1 MRARSLRAGGGGA
14 RINAWISREGVA
26 HPLLLAPPVLRSGSV
41 LVSRDALVRHG
52 VSFLSAASDPNVPSV
67 ASPERGARRRAARAI
82 FRPSEARAHA
92 RPPALAGTP
101 LDYFLADWWYVHR
114 LVNELKLESCVI
126 REVLFM
132 HN

>member
-1 MRARSLRAGGGGA
+1 M
-14 RINAWISREGVA
+14 
-26 HPLLLAPPVLRSGSV
+26 
-41 LVSRDALVRHG
+41 
-52 VSFLSAASDPNVPSV
+52 
-67 ASPERGARRRAARAI
+67 RGARDIPDRI
-82 FRPSEARAHA
+82 SEARAHA
-92 RPPALAGTP
+92 RPPAFAGTP

>member
-1 MRARSLRAGGGGA
+1 M
-14 RINAWISREGVA
+14 
-26 HPLLLAPPVLRSGSV
+26 

-52 VSFLSAASDPNVPSV
+52 VSFLSAARDPNVPSV
-67 ASPERGARRRAARAI
+67 ASPERGAGRRDPRSLSALSKLELTPRAS
-82 FRPSEARAHA
+82 PT
-92 RPPALAGTP
+92 PGTP

>member
-1 MRARSLRAGGGGA
+1 M
-14 RINAWISREGVA
+14 
-26 HPLLLAPPVLRSGSV
+26 

-52 VSFLSAASDPNVPSV
+52 VSFLSAARDPNVPSV
-67 ASPERGARRRAARAI
+67 ASPERGAGRRGFDLSQPSRSQSSRPAR
-82 FRPSEARAHA
+82 
-92 RPPALAGTP
+92 RPPAFAGTP

-114 LVNELKLESCVI
+114 LVNELKLEPCVI